1 MKLFAYCIN
10 CKYKIYITHDAMLR
24 SQLPPSF
31 ELTCS
36 NCGTRST
43 YNPWQVMAEAGL
55 TAIGGML
62 LGGLLGLPL
71 GGPGALL
78 GAILGGLL
86 AKNSEEQDFENVQRF
101 NSS

>member
-1 MKLFAYCIN
+1 MKLFTNCIN
-10 CKYKIYITHDAMLR
+10 CKSKIYITHNATIR

-31 ELTCS
+31 ELICS
-36 NCGTRST
+36 NCHTRAI
-43 YNPWQVMAEAGL
+43 YNPFMVLAESGL
-55 TAIGGML
+55 TTIGGML

-71 GGPGALL
+71 GGPGAAL

-86 AKNSEEQDFENVQRF
+86 AKNSEEQDIKNVQRF

>member
-1 MKLFAYCIN
+1 MKLFSHCVN
-10 CKYKIYITHDAMLR
+10 CNFKIYITHNATVR
-24 SQLPPSF
+24 RELPQSF
-31 ELTCS
+31 ELVCS
-36 NCGTRST
+36 NCGTRYF
-43 YNPWQVMAEAGL
+43 YNPWLVMAEAGL
-55 TAIGGML
+55 TTIGGML

-86 AKNSEEQDFENVQRF
+86 AKNSEEQDIENVRRF